1 MAAQERTKQAQH
13 KPTSPPS
20 NDADLLMT
28 LDAPNDPPPP
38 AFDTS
43 FLPAAPAKLP
53 PPAFDSVDYEYEYEF
68 PSSTTHGCRRA
79 SSTFIHVVGTHVG
92 TFGSFV

>member
-1 MAAQERTKQAQH
+1 
-13 KPTSPPS
+13 
-20 NDADLLMT
+20 
-28 LDAPNDPPPP
+28 LDAPNPNDPPPP

-43 FLPAAPAKLP
+43 FLPAAPAELP